1 MLADQPPPEAISSPG
16 VAADPPAARARAA
29 GPLRLDDDS
38 LITITDIRR
47 IFRLGR
53 TAAYE
58 LTHRAGFPDPVRMS
72 ARCYRWWASEVD
84 AFAAALPREPARQ
97 PPRSGKGPRLPDPA
111 PSRQITGRVRA
122 ARTSKKE
129 PP

>member
-1 MLADQPPPEAISSPG
+1 MPPRQDVGPSG
-16 VAADPPAARARAA
+16 VTCDPPAARARAA
-29 GPLRLDDDS
+29 SPLRVDDDS

-58 LTHRAGFPDPVRMS
+58 LTRRAGFPDPVRVS

-84 AFAAALPREPARQ
+84 AFAAALSREPARQ
-97 PPRSGKGPRLPDPA
+97 SPRPDRGPRLPDPA
-111 PSRQITGRVRA
+111 TPRRQITGRIRA
-122 ARTSKKE
+122 ARTSNKE
-129 PP
+129 PS